1 MAENSHVSPTL
12 LQLVAA
18 NNENVTVLH
27 NVKLTTTTSPTMTST
42 PLRALAAAILI
53 ALPVHALP
61 SGAGTLDLLKVQ
73 AAKEARW
80 SIAGGEVGFRFNT
93 PLLNQTG
100 TEYAVEGRRADG
112 RHWLAV
118 RDLGTLDFHAPYGM
132 FEQFAGGS
140 LTLSGA
146 LSFTR
151 EGRAPLQLAD
161 LKLIPVP
168 GSSERVDVVDGS
180 GTRWFWT
187 SHAHFEF
194 DAEHSRLSMFN
205 MDLHAAE
212 AFVQWFGDP
221 NFADAIIG
229 QLQIDAPVLTRGE
242 ILPDSC
248 ANPNWPGAPQ
258 IPGGPPYYE
267 ADVLLE
273 ALGAWQGGGC
283 SPACTGPSGAATG
296 MAKFTPSAT
305 LRNSNNPNT
314 AEVPWWRKFS
324 GNFPPYGNDQHPFLI
339 WNTYRIDAA
348 TGLFVQ
354 IGRSGVKHAFL
365 TINTGCAEPC
375 NNGNILGKGCGDV
388 YGVGN
393 NDSNS
398 DLGTRV
404 DLFASA
410 GRWGRCGSIWD
421 PDCDGAINNPGI
433 TNFQYRNMVPEAELL
448 PRSGGSE
455 WLFDGWY
462 LVRDDVNIYNTMGW
476 RRFNPVFSSNT
487 WTAPTAQLGP
497 FTLGPVI
504 NRWVAPN
511 TVAVNESHEQF
522 KLPEGNLRIASKATD
537 LGGGRWSYVIAV
549 MNYDYGLPQIDPA
562 QPNDP
567 NLRLFRNLGLSGFE
581 LPVGAT
587 VENVRFHDGD
597 GNPGNDWTIQQ
608 QAGVLRFTAPS
619 GSGGAPH
626 SNTLDWGTM
635 FTFSFESTRPPVAAG
650 DRPMLR
656 LPSADGGPDQVLSVR
671 VVAPAAVDPDVL
683 LRDGFEG

>member
-1 MAENSHVSPTL
+1 MASL
-12 LQLVAA
+12 
-18 NNENVTVLH
+18 
-27 NVKLTTTTSPTMTST
+27 PTMKA
-42 PLRALAAAILI
+42 PALHALAAAVLLSLS
-53 ALPVHALP
+53 ATPTLAGDPLP
-61 SGAGTLDLLKVQ
+61 DFLKAR
-73 AAKEARW
+73 AAKEAHW
-80 SIAGGEVGFRFNT
+80 SIAGGEVGIRFNT
-93 PLLNQTG
+93 EMLNQTG
-100 TEYAVEGRRADG
+100 TEYAVEGRHADG

-118 RDLGTLDFHAPYGM
+118 RDLGTLDFHAPYGL
-132 FEQFAGGS
+132 FERFAGGS
-140 LTLSGA
+140 ITLGGA

-161 LKLIPVP
+161 LKLVPVP

-187 SHAHFEF
+187 SHAHFQF
-194 DAEHSRLSMFN
+194 DAERARLSIFN

-221 NFADAIIG
+221 NFADAVIG
-229 QLQIDAPVLTRGE
+229 QLQIDSPVLTRGE

-258 IPGGPPYYE
+258 TPGGPPYYE

-273 ALGAWQGGGC
+273 GLGSWQGGGC
-283 SPACTGPSGAATG
+283 SPTCTGPSGALTG
-296 MAKFTPSAT
+296 MAKFTPSAS

-339 WNTYRIDAA
+339 WNTYRIDSA

-365 TINTGCAEPC
+365 TVNTGCAEPC
-375 NNGNILGKGCGDV
+375 SNSNILGKGCGDV

-393 NDSNS
+393 NDSNG

-404 DLFASA
+404 DILAA
-410 GRWGRCGSIWD
+410 QGRWGRCGSIWD
-421 PDCDGAINNPGI
+421 PDCDGAMNNPGI
-433 TNFQYRNMVPEAELL
+433 TSFQYRNMVPEAELIAR
-448 PRSGGSE
+448 PGGSE

-462 LVRDDVNIYNTMGW
+462 LVREDVNIYNTMGW
-476 RRFNPVFSSNT
+476 RRFNPVWSSNI

-497 FTLGPVI
+497 YTQGPVI
-504 NRWVAPN
+504 SRWVAPN
-511 TVAVNESHEQF
+511 TTAVNESHAAL

-537 LGGGRWSYVIAV
+537 LGDGRWNYVIAV
-549 MNYDYGLPQIDPA
+549 MNYDYGLPQIDPNN
-562 QPNDP
+562 PNDP
-567 NLRLFRNLGLSGFE
+567 NLRLLRNLGLAGFE
-581 LPVGAT
+581 LPVGGT
-587 VENVRFHDGD
+587 VENPRFHDGD
-597 GNPGNDWTIQQ
+597 GNPSNDWAIQQ
-608 QAGVLRFTAPS
+608 QNGTLRFTAPA

-635 FTFSFESTRPPVAAG
+635 FTFSFESDRAPIAVAERPT
-650 DRPMLR
+650 LR
-656 LPSADGGPDQVLSVR
+656 LPTADGGPAQALTVR
-671 VVAPAAVDPDVL
+671 VVAPATADPDVVM
-683 LRDGFEG
+683 RNGFEG